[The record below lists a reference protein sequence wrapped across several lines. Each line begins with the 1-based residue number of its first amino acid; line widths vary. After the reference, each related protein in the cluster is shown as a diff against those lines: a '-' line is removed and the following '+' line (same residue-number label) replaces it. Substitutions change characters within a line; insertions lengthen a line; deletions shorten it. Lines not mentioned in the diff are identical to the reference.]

1 MAEYSRAE
9 EWVNSMTHYVGVIL
23 GLVGLGAL
31 IVHSEKLHNLGY
43 TVGGVIFCNSIIILY
58 SMSGT
63 YHILGD
69 GKAKKIFKILDHASI
84 FILIAGSYTPF
95 LLGVF
100 EGRIKWIF
108 LGIQWGLTAVGII
121 FKIFFTGR
129 YGIISTTIYLLMGWM
144 IVFVFKDLKVLI
156 TPLSLNLLVAG
167 GLSYTI
173 GVIFYAMKKVAFAHS
188 IWHLFVLGG
197 TVLQFFS
204 VYFMI

>member
-9 EWVNSMTHYVGVIL
+9 EWVNSMTHYMGVIL
-23 GLVGLGAL
+23 GLIGLGAL
-31 IVHSEKLHNLGY
+31 IVHSDQLHNVGY
-43 TVGGVIFCNSIIILY
+43 KVGGIVFCISIILLY

-69 GKAKKIFKILDHASI
+69 GKAKRIFKILDHSSI
-84 FILIAGSYTPF
+84 FILIAGSYTPY

-100 EGRIKWIF
+100 ESKTKWILF
-108 LGIQWGLTAVGII
+108 GIQWGLTVIGIL

-129 YGIISTTIYLLMGWM
+129 FGALFTTIYLLMGWM
-144 IVFVFKDLKVLI
+144 IVFVFKDLKELI
-156 TPLSLNLLVAG
+156 TPLSLDLLVVG
-167 GLSYTI
+167 GISYSV
-173 GVIFYAMKKVAFAHS
+173 GVIFYAMKKVAFAHC

-197 TVLQFFS
+197 TVSQFLS